1 MLSQFMARKK
11 CFKKWYGVSILSHIS
26 LLRLGM
32 ASLWWGEMGKFDEAT
47 NEKMTQN
54 WLGKGSLHESG
65 FSMIEKYMMGQ

>member
-1 MLSQFMARKK
+1 
-11 CFKKWYGVSILSHIS
+11 
-26 LLRLGM
+26 M
-32 ASLWWGEMGKFDEAT
+32 ASFWWGEMGKFNEAT

>member
-32 ASLWWGEMGKFDEAT
+32 ASLLWGEMGKFDEAT

-54 WLGKGSLHESG
+54 WLVKGSLHESG
-65 FSMIEKYMMGQ
+65 FSIIEKYMMGQ

>member
-1 MLSQFMARKK
+1 MLSQFMALKK
-11 CFKKWYGVSILSHIS
+11 CFKKWYGISILSRIS